1 MCDDYTFWL
10 FHFSFR
16 VVLSLTLLPVP
27 GPLEGRL
34 HPTHEHHQALGQ
46 HREVRGPPH
55 LVFHATSF
63 KEWGGPPEAGT
74 VALFED
80 RGDLGLKRDIF
91 SYLLSFHRRYMS
103 PGLSLGQEQT
113 LSQWLLH
120 HTPEQWALFYWDN
133 HIWKIVSFSSPT
145 HIFFRAS
152 LSAYFSTQGL
162 NWWIIRRKGWEKILI
177 CT

>member
-34 HPTHEHHQALGQ
+34 HSTHEHHQALGQ

-63 KEWGGPPEAGT
+63 KERGGPPEAGT

-91 SYLLSFHRRYMS
+91 SYLPSFHRRYMS

-120 HTPEQWALFYWDN
+120 HTPEQ
-133 HIWKIVSFSSPT
+133 
-145 HIFFRAS
+145 
-152 LSAYFSTQGL
+152 
-162 NWWIIRRKGWEKILI
+162 
-177 CT
+177 